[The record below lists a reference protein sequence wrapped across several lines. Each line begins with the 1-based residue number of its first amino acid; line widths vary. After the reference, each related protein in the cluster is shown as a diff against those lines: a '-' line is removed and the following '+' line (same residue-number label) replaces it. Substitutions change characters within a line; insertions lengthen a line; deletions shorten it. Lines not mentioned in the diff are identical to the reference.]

1 MQEQM
6 GTGNLIICIM
16 LIVWVSVQLLLLWIK
31 ASFNNRPLTM
41 AEYVFKIARV
51 TGKSEYDVFF
61 KSAEEWPITK
71 EKIEEDFKAY
81 LIDQSVPYYVMDF
94 VRTRPKILEPAMNLR
109 FGRILEDDVNAGRI
123 VGRVMS
129 K

>member
-1 MQEQM
+1 MGNYLHAKTDLYKAIHGMQEQM

-31 ASFNNRPLTM
+31 ALFNNRPLTM

-81 LIDQSVPYYVMDF
+81 LVDQSVPYYVMDF
-94 VRTRPKILEPAMNLR
+94 VRKNKAQIDELHVPRY
-109 FGRILEDDVNAGRI
+109 
-123 VGRVMS
+123 
-129 K
+129 